1 MDQFGLNMNFLGIIQ
16 VSTINFILKIN
27 FHIHLFIFTGFWIVR
42 QLPEKTG
49 ATARINPR
57 LRTLC
62 IGLQVSL
69 VKTQGLIC

>member
-16 VSTINFILKIN
+16 VSVINFILKIN
-27 FHIHLFIFTGFWIVR
+27 LHNHLFIFTDFWTMR
-42 QLPEKTG
+42 RLPEKTG

-62 IGLQVSL
+62 TGSRVGL